1 MKEISMELIDGS
13 SWLSPEEIAS
23 GVEEYASYL
32 DEVKYGEKQY
42 EENLGWLDVE
52 EWAGEKWITY
62 YQKLAADVRKNADV
76 FVVIGIGGS
85 NQAARAVVDAIGET
99 GPVTIVWAG
108 NSISADSIRNVLQ
121 ELKGKSVYI
130 NLIAKNFETLEPGIG
145 FRALRSFMKKEY
157 GEEYAKRVICTGTK
171 GSHLDKLCNVNGF
184 YFLPFPDN
192 IGGRFTALSPVGLF
206 PMAVAGIDIS
216 AVAAGAQCMRQRLLK
231 ESTADSMALK
241 YAVIRNLLYQKGFR
255 MEMLSYFEPR
265 YFRFAKWWMQ
275 LFGESEGK
283 DNKGLYPLFGNFSE
297 DLHSVG
303 QFLQDGSNVIF
314 ETFLDVQDT
323 GASYVLHNDN
333 VDDLFDY
340 LDGKDFDEINRA
352 AFEATITA
360 HSKKFPCV
368 KISVPAVDEETFG
381 QLFYFFEFVCYLSAK
396 ILGVNPF
403 DQPGVEAYK
412 QYMFQALGKNENKIQ
427 ANAYKAAVGDRSAS
441 GISI

>member
-32 DEVKYGEKQY
+32 DEVKYGEEQY

-62 YQKLAADVRKNADV
+62 YRNLAEDVRKNADA

-171 GSHLDKLCNVNGF
+171 GSHLEKLCKVNGF

-206 PMAVAGIDIS
+206 PMAVAGIDIG
-216 AVAAGAQCMRQRLLK
+216 AIAKGAQLMRQRLLK
-231 ESTADSMALK
+231 ESAVESMALE
-241 YAVIRNLLYQKGFR
+241 YAVIRNLLYQKGFS

-297 DLHSVG
+297 DLHSIG

-314 ETFLDVQDT
+314 ETFLEVEDT
-323 GASYVLHNDN
+323 GASYILHNDN

-403 DQPGVEAYK
+403 DQPGVEADK
-412 QYMFQALGKNENKIQ
+412 QYMFQALGKNENKTQ
-427 ANAYKAAVGDRSAS
+427 SNGYGAAVADRSAS
-441 GISI
+441 GISF

>member
-32 DEVKYGEKQY
+32 EEVKYGEEKY

-62 YQKLAADVRKNADV
+62 YQELAADVRKNADA

-85 NQAARAVVDAIGET
+85 NQAARAVVEAIGET
-99 GPVTIVWAG
+99 GPVTIIWAG
-108 NSISADSIRNVLQ
+108 NSISADSIRSVLQ

-130 NLIAKNFETLEPGIG
+130 NVIAKNFETLEPGIG

-157 GEEYAKRVICTGTK
+157 GEEYVKRVICTGSE
-171 GSHLDKLCNVNGF
+171 GSHLEKLCKVNGF
-184 YFLPFPDN
+184 HFLPFPAN

-216 AVAAGAQCMRQRLLK
+216 AIAKGAQLMRQRLLK
-231 ESTADSMALK
+231 ESASESMALE
-241 YAVIRNLLYQKGFR
+241 YAVIRNLLYQKGFS

-297 DLHSVG
+297 DLHSIG

-314 ETFLDVQDT
+314 ETFLEVQDT
-323 GASYVLHNDN
+323 GSSYVLHNDN

-352 AFEATITA
+352 AFKATITA

-427 ANAYKAAVGDRSAS
+427 ANGYGAAVGGRSAS
-441 GISI
+441 GISF